1 MAPAAMLRKRGFQL
15 SISDGRDKEEVMKR
29 LFRLRDGG
37 FAGMPVVSTII
48 AAIVFGTAFVA
59 PDTVAVYAV
68 RSYDALLHAP
78 GVEVVRSDATD
89 AWVLTSPGGETLT
102 FGGNNGSG
110 ANELIV
116 TFDARPFLAAGLDRS
131 RLPAG
136 AGLEGI
142 GASARLVMRYDQG
155 AGTFS
160 DGSDAEPLQ
169 ALQDLVHNHR
179 TMLGYHAALG
189 HFGLALG
196 GGNMVE
202 WAKDQ
207 QANDKDLVFVL
218 DPQPFAE
225 AGVDLSKVEGWVLA
239 DVPVMDA
246 QGRKSTARK
255 LLKFYDLL

>member
-1 MAPAAMLRKRGFQL
+1 MTVRRILTVSLVL
-15 SISDGRDKEEVMKR
+15 S
-29 LFRLRDGG
+29 
-37 FAGMPVVSTII
+37 
-48 AAIVFGTAFVA
+48 AIVLGAAFMA

-68 RSYDALLHAP
+68 RSFDTLLHSP
-78 GVEVVRSDATD
+78 GVEVARNDVAE

-102 FGGNNGSG
+102 FGGNSAAGS
-110 ANELIV
+110 NELVV

-131 RLPAG
+131 ALPDGVQLDG
-136 AGLEGI
+136 AGV
-142 GASARLVMRYDQG
+142 SARMVMSYDKG
-155 AGTFS
+155 TGTFG
-160 DGSDAEPLQ
+160 DGSDVEPLQ

-179 TMLGYHAALG
+179 AMLGYHTALG

-207 QANDKDLVFVL
+207 RSNDKDLVFAL
-218 DPQPFAE
+218 NPQPFAD
-225 AGVDLSKVEGWVLA
+225 AGVDVAHVQGWLLA

-255 LLKFYDLL
+255 LLKFYNLV

>member
-1 MAPAAMLRKRGFQL
+1 
-15 SISDGRDKEEVMKR
+15 MKR
-29 LFRLRDGG
+29 LFHFQEAG
-37 FAGMPVVSTII
+37 FARMPAVSIVL
-48 AAIVFGTAFVA
+48 AAIVFGTAFMA
-59 PDTVAVYAV
+59 PDTVAIYAV

-78 GVEVVRSDATD
+78 GVEIARSDAAE

-131 RLPAG
+131 RLPDG
-136 AGLEGI
+136 VELEGS
-142 GASARLVMRYDQG
+142 GASVRLVMRYNKG
-155 AGTFS
+155 AGRFS
-160 DGSDAEPLQ
+160 DSADARPLQ
-169 ALQDLVHNHR
+169 AMQDLVHNHR
-179 TMLGYHAALG
+179 AMLGYHTALG

-202 WAKDQ
+202 WAKDE

-218 DPQPFAE
+218 NPQPFAD
-225 AGVDLSKVEGWVLA
+225 AGVDLNKVEGWVLA

-255 LLKFYDLL
+255 LLKFYSLV